1 MTMIYSAVNNS
12 KAKGIIA
19 VVAIATMVSL
29 ALNAYLA
36 LAVVSPQ
43 PKVFGYTVLDVWA
56 YDAHGHLIATRHKVG
71 DIILQNFANEW
82 YASLA
87 PYNGGGPSTVDTLM
101 SGTTAGVNGLP
112 MLGYYTYSYGYIG
125 VGNDS
130 TAVSPSNYMLGATS
144 GTALLGTARISSSW
158 VNITGSQMNISFTS
172 SILLSA
178 SANVTE
184 AGLISST
191 STQFYPSGSV
201 LLTRDVFSP
210 IAIPAGGAI
219 AVKITLVVNA

>member
-1 MTMIYSAVNNS
+1 MIYSAVN
-12 KAKGIIA
+12 AKGIIT

-56 YDAHGHLIATRHKVG
+56 YDSHGHLIATRHKVG
-71 DIILQNFANEW
+71 DIILQNFANFW
-82 YASLA
+82 YAALVPNPS
-87 PYNGGGPSTVDTLM
+87 GGASVINTAM
-101 SGTTAGVNGLP
+101 SGGTWSLSGLP
-112 MLGYYTYSYGYIG
+112 EYRSGYSVSVFPYGYIG

-130 TAVSPSNYMLGATS
+130 TAVSPSNYKLGATS

-158 VNITGSQMNISFTS
+158 VNITGNQMNVSFTS

-178 SANVTE
+178 AANVTE
-184 AGLISST
+184 AGLIASLASSP
-191 STQFYPSGSV
+191 FYDYNSF

-210 IAIPAGGAI
+210 ISIPAGGAI
-219 AVKITLVVNA
+219 AIKITLVVNA